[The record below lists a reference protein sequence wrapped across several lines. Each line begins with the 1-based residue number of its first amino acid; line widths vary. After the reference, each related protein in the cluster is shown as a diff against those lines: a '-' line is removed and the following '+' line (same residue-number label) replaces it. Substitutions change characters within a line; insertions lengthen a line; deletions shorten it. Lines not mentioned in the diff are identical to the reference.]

1 MRSILNY
8 GFFCL
13 IREAVSL
20 LKHILSRVIKNR
32 RFDRNPFFVENL
44 YDEIRSNLL
53 KNLDNLTFYEYVY
66 FSTTEPRWSLLDNK
80 ICFGVVQTIRERYLN
95 IISSFICL
103 SKKHKIV
110 ELGSGDGSNVLYL
123 AKTFKNREFIGLE
136 LSEKSVQLSN
146 LAAKKFGIKNVSFK
160 VIDLSKPKTYEN
172 YLNKDHVFYSAHCL
186 EEMPRIFKIPLEALR
201 KNGVEEIVLLEPAFI
216 FNFSRFFLDIARFFR
231 IIHRDRLFG
240 LTGYCK
246 RSLSKTFQVKIVDL
260 GIGLNP
266 VNPTTLILLTRH
278 KKFIL

>member
-13 IREAVSL
+13 IREATSL
-20 LKHILSRVIKNR
+20 LRHILSRVIKNR
-32 RFDRNPFFVENL
+32 RFERNPFFVENL
-44 YDEIRSNLL
+44 YDEIRLDLL

-66 FSTTEPRWSLLDNK
+66 CGTEARWSLLDNK
-80 ICFGVVQTIRERYLN
+80 ICFGVVQTIRERHLN
-95 IISSFICL
+95 IISSFIYA
-103 SKKHKIV
+103 SEKHKIV

-136 LSEKSVQLSN
+136 LSRKSVHLSD

-160 VIDLSKPKTYEN
+160 VIDLSKPETYKH
-172 YLNKDHVFYSAHCL
+172 YLNKDHAFYSSHCL

-201 KNGVEEIVLLEPAFI
+201 TNGVEEIALLEPAFI
-216 FNFSRFFLDIARFFR
+216 FNFSRFFLDIARLFR

-246 RSLSKTFQVKIVDL
+246 RSLSKTFQVKIMDL
-260 GIGLNP
+260 GTGLNP

-278 KKFIL
+278 KKFTL